1 MGDKSSKHKRAG
13 IGRQENLQKSI
24 DDGRVDAGIGQMVN
38 QEAQRCAGRRGAQL
52 LKAAGQL
59 DGLGD
64 VLAQLLD
71 DEAE

>member
-1 MGDKSSKHKRAG
+1 MGGKSSKHKRAG
-13 IGRQENLQKSI
+13 IERQENLQKSI

-38 QEAQRCAGRRGAQL
+38 QEAQRSAGRRRAQL
-52 LKAAGQL
+52 LKAAGEL